1 MQLNQSLDSIIS
13 ERQNNRLIDL
23 KDAINELEKQLN
35 SDHENYLTAYKKLR
49 YAYKQWEYLGEYKYP
64 EMIKDHING
73 APLPKIEKNSFSANI
88 LQPKGLQVIDELIAE
103 DQDDSVRAHLKTK
116 TLELKNAINNF
127 QSQLFYFDYE
137 IFEAQRKELLR
148 IFTLGITGFDT
159 PGSQLAIPDALAAVS
174 AMYYDFTLYLPSIST
189 KDADLAA
196 KIKNTYNSAIQT
208 LSQSVEFESFDRLK
222 FLTSFIQP
230 LYKDLKSAQLLLE
243 IEFPNEVRNAQTA
256 WNYNSDYIFSDD
268 FLVPGFY
275 SGIPE
280 KFKNSITQQLGE
292 YLFFD
297 PILSANN
304 KRACAS
310 CHDPAKAFTDG
321 NDKSIGYDF
330 NGTVNRNSPTLI
342 NCIYSEKFFH
352 DLRAE
357 ALEDQMEH
365 VVTDAKEFNTRINS
379 IIEKLQ
385 ESAEYRQ
392 LFDTAFNAYEGNKI
406 NPQTLSFAISA
417 YVGSLRSFNSPFD
430 KFTRG
435 ENLELSSDAKAG
447 FNLFMGKAACGT
459 CHFAPAFSGLVP
471 PEFRESESE
480 VLGIPVAWPSKHPQ
494 PDLDKGRADSRLKE
508 MVPFYQYSFKTPTVR
523 NISFTAP
530 YMHNGGI
537 KTLEYVMDFYNK
549 GGGNGIGLNFEYQTL
564 SSDPLKLS
572 KKEIKKIIAFMN
584 SLGDMNSFNKKPSRL
599 PLFENNPTLNIRP
612 IGGEY

>member
-230 LYKDLKSAQLLLE
+230 LYNLLSPRSSSPWIFFSWCAHMNTKLSPRRLVRVCVCVCVCVCGQNPRGGALAQ
-243 IEFPNEVRNAQTA
+243 PCPR
-256 WNYNSDYIFSDD
+256 
-268 FLVPGFY
+268 
-275 SGIPE
+275 
-280 KFKNSITQQLGE
+280 
-292 YLFFD
+292 
-297 PILSANN
+297 
-304 KRACAS
+304 
-310 CHDPAKAFTDG
+310 
-321 NDKSIGYDF
+321 
-330 NGTVNRNSPTLI
+330 
-342 NCIYSEKFFH
+342 
-352 DLRAE
+352 
-357 ALEDQMEH
+357 
-365 VVTDAKEFNTRINS
+365 
-379 IIEKLQ
+379 
-385 ESAEYRQ
+385 
-392 LFDTAFNAYEGNKI
+392 
-406 NPQTLSFAISA
+406 
-417 YVGSLRSFNSPFD
+417 
-430 KFTRG
+430 RG
-435 ENLELSSDAKAG
+435 PLP
-447 FNLFMGKAACGT
+447 
-459 CHFAPAFSGLVP
+459 HVP
-471 PEFRESESE
+471 P
-480 VLGIPVAWPSKHPQ
+480 
-494 PDLDKGRADSRLKE
+494 
-508 MVPFYQYSFKTPTVR
+508 
-523 NISFTAP
+523 
-530 YMHNGGI
+530 
-537 KTLEYVMDFYNK
+537 
-549 GGGNGIGLNFEYQTL
+549 
-564 SSDPLKLS
+564 
-572 KKEIKKIIAFMN
+572 
-584 SLGDMNSFNKKPSRL
+584 
-599 PLFENNPTLNIRP
+599 
-612 IGGEY
+612 